1 MKEGVYNEKKRKP
14 GLYQSEFVSRT
25 KGKKYIWFSG
35 LTEIAST
42 NCAFVP

>member
-1 MKEGVYNEKKRKP
+1 MKEGVYNEKKEN
-14 GLYQSEFVSRT
+14 LVYQSEFVSRT

-35 LTEIAST
+35 LTEIASP